1 MLQVLESKMDKPIIQ
16 SIRPSHKNFDLRNA
30 IDVRLHIS
38 SENAK
43 WERERERERVWEK
56 AVE

>member
-1 MLQVLESKMDKPIIQ
+1 MCEIGIGLYDLMLQVLESNMDKPIIQ
-16 SIRPSHKNFDLRNA
+16 SIRPQHKNFDLRNA

-43 WERERERERVWEK
+43 
-56 AVE
+56 